1 MIVCRVVLPKRHS
14 GSFTTLA
21 QVNLQTG
28 TGLLNVVPRPQRAK
42 GKFLEDGRQDKTLN
56 IFNSIPKKTHP
67 LLRCCIVW
75 LSPGTLVGVVSL
87 PKLLLSWRD
96 KMLIWLYPIASIF
109 SQST

>member
-1 MIVCRVVLPKRHS
+1 MIVCRAVLPKRYP

-21 QVNLQTG
+21 QMNLQTG

-67 LLRCCIVW
+67 LLRRCIVW
-75 LSPGTLVGVVSL
+75 FSPVALVGVVSL
-87 PKLLLSWRD
+87 LKLIPSWQD
-96 KMLIWLYPIASIF
+96 KIFIWLYPKASIF